1 MKDYLK
7 ELGFSID
14 DKVSCQCADDNE
26 AWVGVVDRDS
36 LGRYFLLA
44 ENGLITYYPTGTDKL
59 TIVD

>member
-26 AWVGVVDRDS
+26 AWVGVVDRDNT
-36 LGRYFLLA
+36 GDYFLYA
-44 ENGLITYYPTGTDKL
+44 DDVAYYPTGTDKL